1 MEINSSSKWAVNQW
15 RTRNINITCGPGIAK
30 ECTVQ
35 WGFKKF
41 AKEMRVLKMRSTVAG
56 HQK

>member
-1 MEINSSSKWAVNQW
+1 MGCKSVET
-15 RTRNINITCGPGIAK
+15 TRNINITCGPGIAK